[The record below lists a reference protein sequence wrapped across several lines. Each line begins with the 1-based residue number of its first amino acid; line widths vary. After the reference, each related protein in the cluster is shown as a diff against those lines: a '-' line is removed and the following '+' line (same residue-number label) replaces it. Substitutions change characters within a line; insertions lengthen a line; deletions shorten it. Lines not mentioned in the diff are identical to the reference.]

1 MMERRWANERKIPH
15 ISFSDG
21 NDYRRFSFLPSP
33 LPSAPRFLPKAHL
46 VSAHTSEL
54 NQAVFHTENIAET
67 FRSANGSF
75 NGPSASFYD
84 ENWQECPEE
93 TAVYRISVRTADEST
108 VKKIRISVS
117 RQISDEIIYSV
128 DVCKYPRLEAVYE

>member
-1 MMERRWANERKIPH
+1 MNGKSRTSLFLMEMIIAV
-15 ISFSDG
+15 F
-21 NDYRRFSFLPSP
+21 FFAVT
-33 LPSAPRFLPKAHL
+33 SAICAQVFAKAHL

-75 NGPSASFYD
+75 NGPSAFFYD

-93 TAVYRISVRTADEST
+93 TAVYRISVRTADETT
-108 VKKIRISVS
+108 VKKIRISVF

-128 DVCKYPRLEAVYE
+128 DACKYPRLEAVYE

>member
-1 MMERRWANERKIPH
+1 MNGKSRTSLFLMEMIIAV
-15 ISFSDG
+15 F
-21 NDYRRFSFLPSP
+21 FFAVT
-33 LPSAPRFLPKAHL
+33 SAICAQVFAKAHL

-75 NGPSASFYD
+75 NGPSASLYD

>member
-1 MMERRWANERKIPH
+1 MNGKSRTSLFLMEMIIAV
-15 ISFSDG
+15 F
-21 NDYRRFSFLPSP
+21 FFAVT
-33 LPSAPRFLPKAHL
+33 SAICAQVFAKAHL

>member
-1 MMERRWANERKIPH
+1 MNGKSRTSLFLMEMIIAV
-15 ISFSDG
+15 F
-21 NDYRRFSFLPSP
+21 FFAVT
-33 LPSAPRFLPKAHL
+33 SAICAQVFAKAYL